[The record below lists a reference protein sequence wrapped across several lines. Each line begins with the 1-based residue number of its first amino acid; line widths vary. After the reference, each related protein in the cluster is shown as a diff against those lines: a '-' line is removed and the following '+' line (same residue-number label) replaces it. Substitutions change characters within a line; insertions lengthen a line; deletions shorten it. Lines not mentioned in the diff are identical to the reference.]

1 MTKKK
6 AEAVTKWLDVRCDD
20 YLFATKVGISGCLSS
35 LKVKGEWTVVLAF
48 LITIIG
54 DVLARMKKHHYNVA
68 HELILRA
75 LLEFMKGEAPETPKP
90 EELTDKQRKK
100 RAKHNEAI
108 LESLE
113 AVL

>member
-6 AEAVTKWLDVRCDD
+6 AEAVTKWLDLQCDD
-20 YLFATKVGISGCLSS
+20 YLFATKVGFSGCMSS

-54 DVLARMKKHHYNVA
+54 DVLNRMKKNHYNVA
-68 HELILRA
+68 HELITRA
-75 LLEFMKGEAPETPKP
+75 LLEYMKGEAPETPKD

-100 RAKHNEAI
+100 RMKHNEAI

>member
-6 AEAVTKWLDVRCDD
+6 ADAVVKWLDVQCDD
-20 YLFATKVGISGCLSS
+20 YLFATKVNVSGCLSS
-35 LKVKGEWTVVLAF
+35 MRVKGDWTVVLAF

-54 DVLARMKKHHYNVA
+54 DVLNRMKKHHYNVA

-75 LLEFMKGEAPETPKP
+75 LLEYMKAEAPEKPKD

-100 RAKHNEAI
+100 RAKHNEEI
-108 LESLE
+108 LQALE

>member
-6 AEAVTKWLDVRCDD
+6 AEAVIKWLDVQCDD
-20 YLFATKVGISGCLSS
+20 YLFATKVGFSGCMSS
-35 LKVKGEWTVVLAF
+35 LKVKGDWTVVLAF

-54 DVLARMKKHHYNVA
+54 DVLARMKKHHYDVA

-75 LLEFMKGEAPETPKP
+75 LLEFMKGEAPETPKD
-90 EELTDKQRKK
+90 EELSDKQRKK
-100 RAKHNEAI
+100 RTKHNEEI
-108 LESLE
+108 LQALE